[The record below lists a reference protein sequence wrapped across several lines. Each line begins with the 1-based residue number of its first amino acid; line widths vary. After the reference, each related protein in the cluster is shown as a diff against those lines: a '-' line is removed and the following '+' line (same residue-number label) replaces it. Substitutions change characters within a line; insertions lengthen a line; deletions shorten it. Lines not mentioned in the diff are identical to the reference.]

1 MIDRMQVL
9 QLAVHASG
17 NHTDKDVMILAEEFE
32 NFLIN
37 NSRKDAVD
45 ILTKSISTLR
55 DDKSA
60 ALDRHDNVSAVAFEH
75 SIAILNRVLDDL
87 KAD

>member
-17 NHTDKDVMILAEEFE
+17 NSVKDVMILAEEFE

-55 DDKSA
+55 DGESA
-60 ALDRHDNVSAVAFEH
+60 ALGRHDNLRAAAFEH